1 MYLYILNHFIDIYS
15 LFSTSQ
21 HSTIKVAIDTSFQ
34 MLEATPMTESFYD
47 VCIYIYSNGSIF
59 IAFYNFI
66 HLKRWR
72 HVMCLKQLR
81 VMFSFNSVF
90 QDIKILSIEINFL
103 LFAKQARIL
112 FIRANLANL
121 FK

>member
-1 MYLYILNHFIDIYS
+1 
-15 LFSTSQ
+15 
-21 HSTIKVAIDTSFQ
+21 
-34 MLEATPMTESFYD
+34 
-47 VCIYIYSNGSIF
+47 
-59 IAFYNFI
+59 
-66 HLKRWR
+66 
-72 HVMCLKQLR
+72 MCLKQLR